1 MKRVTILV
9 LALALV
15 TIVPAFAQTHNTQ
28 SNPQADTASERNLAD
43 QVDIVGTPDVQTT
56 SNSATIRWQ
65 TNNVAATDVWLE
77 GGGIRGHRTEYQR
90 GGRRDHQVTFS
101 NLKPNTTYTFL
112 IRSGK
117 GEVRYQG
124 SFTTR

>member
-1 MKRVTILV
+1 MKRFAIFA

-15 TIVPAFAQTHNTQ
+15 TMVPAFAQTHNTQ
-28 SNPQADTASERNLAD
+28 SNPQADTRGERNLPD
-43 QVDIVGTPDVQTT
+43 QVDIVGTPEVHTT

-77 GGGIRGHRTEYQR
+77 GGGINGHRTEYQR

-112 IRSGK
+112 IRSNNGQT
-117 GEVRYQG
+117 RYTG

>member
-1 MKRVTILV
+1 MKRVTIFV

-15 TIVPAFAQTHNTQ
+15 TFVPAFAQTHNTQ
-28 SNPQADTASERNLAD
+28 SNPQADTRGERNLPD
-43 QVDIVGTPDVQTT
+43 QVDIVGTPDVRTS

-124 SFTTR
+124 NFTTR